1 MKNTLLTSLALTT
14 LLATSNNAFAFNT
27 DFLSVSAE
35 AEVRSGTTLNSNW
48 SDNASLSA
56 RASLTLDAQISDA
69 VRAVITAEIEQLLAE
84 NSELVDG
91 LQDVDLEEMIREAYI
106 EVKMVNGSP
115 VAFIVGKHEMAFGQ
129 NFSKLAMT
137 NRGANERMVEATRK
151 DEVMGITVQLPTNF
165 FGMINSI
172 EASVFENGAGDLEI
186 GEMNNVSIRV
196 KGDLTDSV
204 EFTASYMNEEDGS
217 DRKQT
222 AALGMIYT
230 NGDWTAY
237 VEGVGFI
244 DNDDLSDTTFA
255 FHAGAAYDLGHGV
268 VAVEYTWIED
278 SLSELSVSYETEIAN
293 GVTVG
298 PQGTYVMSGDNE
310 GDASLGVV
318 LKVKA
323 PSATARKI

>member
-1 MKNTLLTSLALTT
+1 MKHTLLTSLAFTAV
-14 LLATSNNAFAFNT
+14 LASSNTSFAFNT

-35 AEVRSGTTLNSNW
+35 AEVRSGTSLDSNW

-56 RASLTLDAQISDA
+56 RASLTLDAQISDT
-69 VRAVITAEIEQLLAE
+69 VRAVITAELRQLLAE
-84 NSELVDG
+84 NSEFVD

-115 VAFIVGKHEMAFGQ
+115 VAFILGKHEMAFGQ

-137 NRGANERMVEATRK
+137 NRGANERMAEATRK
-151 DEVMGITVQLPTNF
+151 DEVMGITVQLPANF

-196 KGDLTDSV
+196 KGDLTENI
-204 EFTASYMNEEDGS
+204 EFTASYMNEDGGS
-217 DRKQT
+217 DREQT

-244 DNDDLSDTTFA
+244 DNDSLADTDFA
-255 FHAGAAYDLGHGV
+255 FHAGAAYDAGHGV

-298 PQGTYVMSGDNE
+298 PQGTYVLSGDNE

>member
-1 MKNTLLTSLALTT
+1 MKHTLLTSLAFTAV
-14 LLATSNNAFAFNT
+14 LASSNTAMAFNT
-27 DFLSVSAE
+27 DFLTVSAE
-35 AEVRSGTTLNSNW
+35 AEVRSGIALEDNW
-48 SDNASLSA
+48 QDTASLSA

-69 VRAVITAEIEQLLAE
+69 VRAVITAELRQLLAE
-84 NSELVDG
+84 NSELVD

-115 VAFIVGKHEMAFGQ
+115 VAFILGKHEMAFGQ
-129 NFSKLAMT
+129 NFSGLAMT
-137 NRGANERMVEATRK
+137 DRGVNENFADITRK
-151 DEVMGITVQLPTNF
+151 DEVVGITMQLPTNF
-165 FGMINSI
+165 FSWVNSV
-172 EASVFENGAGDLEI
+172 EASIFENGAGDLEI

-196 KGDLTDSV
+196 KGDLASNL
-204 EFTASYMNEEDGS
+204 EYTASYMNEDGGAE
-217 DRKQT
+217 RKQT

-230 NGDWTAY
+230 NGDWTAH

-244 DNDDLSDTTFA
+244 DNDDLTDSTFA
-255 FHAGAAYDLGHGV
+255 INTGVAYDMGHGT
-268 VAVEYTWIED
+268 VAVEYSWIED

-298 PQGTYVMSGDNE
+298 PQGTYVLSGANE